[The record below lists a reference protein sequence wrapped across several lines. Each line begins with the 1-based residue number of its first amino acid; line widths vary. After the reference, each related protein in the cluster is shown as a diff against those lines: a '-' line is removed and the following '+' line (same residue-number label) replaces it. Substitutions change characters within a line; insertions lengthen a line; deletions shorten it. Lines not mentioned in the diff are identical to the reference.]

1 MPPVV
6 YCSGLPCAFA
16 YATSSVIVLTGT
28 AGWTTTSSGCVTTTD
43 SGVKSR
49 TASYG
54 SLRPS
59 AVLKAIGTPA
69 ASSV

>member
-6 YCSGLPCAFA
+6 YCSGCGCAFA
-16 YATSSVIVLTGT
+16 YATSSRIDFAGT
-28 AGWTTTSSGCVTTTD
+28 DGLTTTSSGWLTT
-43 SGVKSR
+43 SAIGVRSF

>member
-1 MPPVV
+1 MPPDV

-16 YATSSVIVLTGT
+16 YATSSAMDLTGT
-28 AGWTTTSSGCVTTTD
+28 AGFTTTSSGWLTTSD

-59 AVLKAIGTPA
+59 AVLNAIGTPA